1 MPRSTSLPG
10 GSSLRW
16 EWFHSNWF
24 EGKFSGTS
32 EPWFPTAVLGHLPVH
47 GATVEFEVGEAA
59 LASSHLLVLQQQGR
73 GRDQGDGGAA
83 AGGDPT
89 SR

>member
-10 GSSLRW
+10 ESSLRW

-32 EPWFPTAVLGHLPVH
+32 EPWFPTAVFSHLPVH
-47 GATVEFEVGEAA
+47 GATVESEVRETA
-59 LASSHLLVLQQQGR
+59 LTSSHLLVLQQQR
-73 GRDQGDGGAA
+73 LGRDQGDGGAA

-89 SR
+89 